1 MSAISLPKLPAI
13 ASSPIAVEVLNGLT
27 ERPKTLSPWLFYD
40 EAGSRLFEEIT
51 ELPEYYVTRTE
62 RQILAQH
69 ADEIVAAA
77 AGGRDLSII
86 ELGAGTATKTG
97 LLLNAAV
104 GLQGSVT
111 YYPIDVSETA
121 LEEARTRLE
130 AELPEVTV
138 EPIVADYTEGMRQN
152 GASHAGRRL
161 VLYIGSSIGNFSPA
175 DAVEVLRGVR
185 AQLLPGDCLLLG
197 TDMVKDTNMLLAA
210 YDDAAGVTA
219 RFNMNVLVRINREL
233 DANFN
238 PKLFRHQARW
248 NEQHSRIEMHLESLL
263 AQKVALRA
271 LDMEVRF
278 GLGETIHTE
287 NSYKF
292 TDQRVAA
299 LLTRAGFKL
308 RQQWSDP
315 RSGSRFIWRRR
326 MRRSPYCVRS
336 LYLRPTGGAATTPWR
351 GTGYGVA
358 ALEFAQVLCLPDV
371 ARLCAAGKAY
381 IAQLDGDGQCGVVA
395 VEEAHGFVA
404 TLEWLSPDFDRT
416 HFRNTI
422 PLLAQRILI
431 DGDHFFVGQDGSRLR
446 LHLGE
451 VVARQQ
457 RRREQRP

>member
-13 ASSPIAVEVLNGLT
+13 ASGPVAVEVLNGLT

-40 EAGSRLFEEIT
+40 RAGSQLFEEIT

-62 RQILAQH
+62 RQILAEH
-69 ADEIVAAA
+69 AEEIVAAA
-77 AGGRDLSII
+77 AGGRDLSMI

-104 GLQGSVT
+104 GLQGSVI
-111 YYPIDVSETA
+111 YHPIDVSETA
-121 LEEARTRLE
+121 LDEARTRLE
-130 AELPEVTV
+130 AELPEVIV

-152 GASHAGRRL
+152 SASHTGRKL

-175 DAVEVLRGVR
+175 DALDVLRGVR

-197 TDMVKDTNMLLAA
+197 TDMVKDVDTLLAA

-238 PKLFRHQARW
+238 PKLFRHRARW
-248 NEQHSRIEMHLESLL
+248 NEQQSRIEMHLESLL
-263 AQKVALRA
+263 AQKVVLRA

-292 TDQRVAA
+292 TDQRVVA

-315 RSGSRFIWRRR
+315 NNWFT
-326 MRRSPYCVRS
+326 V
-336 LYLRPTGGAATTPWR
+336 YLAA
-351 GTGYGVA
+351 A
-358 ALEFAQVLCLPDV
+358 
-371 ARLCAAGKAY
+371 
-381 IAQLDGDGQCGVVA
+381 
-395 VEEAHGFVA
+395 
-404 TLEWLSPDFDRT
+404 S
-416 HFRNTI
+416 
-422 PLLAQRILI
+422 
-431 DGDHFFVGQDGSRLR
+431 
-446 LHLGE
+446 
-451 VVARQQ
+451 
-457 RRREQRP
+457 

>member
-13 ASSPIAVEVLNGLT
+13 ASSPVAVEVLNGLA

-40 EAGSRLFEEIT
+40 QKGSQLFEEIT

-62 RQILAQH
+62 RQILAEN
-69 ADEIVAAA
+69 AEEIVTAA
-77 AGGRDLSII
+77 AGGRDLSMI

-104 GLQGSVT
+104 GLQGSVI

-152 GASHAGRRL
+152 SASHPGRKL

-175 DAVEVLRGVR
+175 DALEVLRGVR

-197 TDMVKDTNMLLAA
+197 TDMVKDVDTLLAA

-219 RFNMNVLVRINREL
+219 RFNKNILIRINREL

-238 PKLFRHQARW
+238 PKLFRHRARW
-248 NEQHSRIEMHLESLL
+248 NEEHSRIEMHLESLL
-263 AQKVALRA
+263 AQKIALRA
-271 LDMEVRF
+271 LDTEVRF
-278 GLGETIHTE
+278 ALGETIHTE

-292 TDQRVAA
+292 TDERAAA

-315 RSGSRFIWRRR
+315 NHWFT
-326 MRRSPYCVRS
+326 V
-336 LYLRPTGGAATTPWR
+336 YLAA
-351 GTGYGVA
+351 A
-358 ALEFAQVLCLPDV
+358 
-371 ARLCAAGKAY
+371 
-381 IAQLDGDGQCGVVA
+381 
-395 VEEAHGFVA
+395 
-404 TLEWLSPDFDRT
+404 
-416 HFRNTI
+416 N
-422 PLLAQRILI
+422 
-431 DGDHFFVGQDGSRLR
+431 
-446 LHLGE
+446 
-451 VVARQQ
+451 
-457 RRREQRP
+457 

>member
-13 ASSPIAVEVLNGLT
+13 ASSPVAVEVLNGLT

-40 EAGSRLFEEIT
+40 QKGSQLFEEIT

-62 RQILAQH
+62 RQILAEH
-69 ADEIVAAA
+69 AEEIVTAA
-77 AGGRDLSII
+77 AGDRDLSMI

-111 YYPIDVSETA
+111 YRPIDVSETA

-152 GASHAGRRL
+152 GASHTGRKL

-175 DAVEVLRGVR
+175 DALEVLRGVR

-197 TDMVKDTNMLLAA
+197 TDMVKDVDTLLAA

-219 RFNMNVLVRINREL
+219 RFNKNILVRINREL

-238 PKLFRHQARW
+238 PNLFRHRARW
-248 NEQHSRIEMHLESLL
+248 NQEHSRIEMHLESLL
-263 AQKVALRA
+263 AQKITLRA

-278 GLGETIHTE
+278 ARGESIHTE

-292 TDQRVAA
+292 TDERVVA

-315 RSGSRFIWRRR
+315 NHWFT
-326 MRRSPYCVRS
+326 V
-336 LYLRPTGGAATTPWR
+336 YLAA
-351 GTGYGVA
+351 A
-358 ALEFAQVLCLPDV
+358 
-371 ARLCAAGKAY
+371 
-381 IAQLDGDGQCGVVA
+381 
-395 VEEAHGFVA
+395 
-404 TLEWLSPDFDRT
+404 
-416 HFRNTI
+416 N
-422 PLLAQRILI
+422 
-431 DGDHFFVGQDGSRLR
+431 
-446 LHLGE
+446 
-451 VVARQQ
+451 
-457 RRREQRP
+457 

>member
-1 MSAISLPKLPAI
+1 MSAISIPKLPALV
-13 ASSPIAVEVLNGLT
+13 SSPIASEVLHGLT
-27 ERPKTLSPWLFYD
+27 AQPKTLSPWLFYD
-40 EAGSRLFEEIT
+40 EAGSQLFEEIT

-69 ADEIVAAA
+69 ADEIVSAA
-77 AGGRDLSII
+77 AGGRDLSMI

-104 GLQGSVT
+104 RLQGSVI

-121 LEEARTRLE
+121 LAEARTRLE

-138 EPIVADYTEGMRQN
+138 KPIVADYTEGMRQN
-152 GASHAGRRL
+152 SSAHSGRRL

-185 AQLLPGDCLLLG
+185 AQLSPGDCLLLG
-197 TDMVKDTNMLLAA
+197 TDMVKDAQTLLAA

-219 RFNMNVLVRINREL
+219 RFNMNMLIRINREL

-238 PKLFRHQARW
+238 PQLFRHQARW

-263 AQKVALRA
+263 AQRVAVRA
-271 LDMEVRF
+271 LGLEVRF

-292 TDQRVAA
+292 TDQRVVA

-315 RSGSRFIWRRR
+315 EKWFT
-326 MRRSPYCVRS
+326 V
-336 LYLRPTGGAATTPWR
+336 YLAA
-351 GTGYGVA
+351 A
-358 ALEFAQVLCLPDV
+358 
-371 ARLCAAGKAY
+371 
-381 IAQLDGDGQCGVVA
+381 
-395 VEEAHGFVA
+395 
-404 TLEWLSPDFDRT
+404 
-416 HFRNTI
+416 N
-422 PLLAQRILI
+422 
-431 DGDHFFVGQDGSRLR
+431 
-446 LHLGE
+446 
-451 VVARQQ
+451 
-457 RRREQRP
+457 